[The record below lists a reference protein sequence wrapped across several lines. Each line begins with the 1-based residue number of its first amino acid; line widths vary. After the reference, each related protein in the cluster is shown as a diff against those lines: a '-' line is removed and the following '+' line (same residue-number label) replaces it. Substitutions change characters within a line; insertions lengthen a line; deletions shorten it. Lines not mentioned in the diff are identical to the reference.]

1 MDHSKYSGK
10 RPRYFWIL
18 IALII
23 LIIILAIVVPLAV
36 ILPKKK
42 QSKTTVIVPLYIYP
56 ENNST
61 WAPLYNA

>member
-10 RPRYFWIL
+10 RRWYIWIAILL
-18 IALII
+18 IVFII
-23 LIIILAIVVPLAV
+23 LLAIVVPLAV
-36 ILPKKK
+36 ILPKRKH
-42 QSKTTVIVPLYIYP
+42 SKATVIVPLYIYP